1 MEVSKTMMITVGV
14 VILLASIIANAV
26 LTQAMVRLD
35 IGGFKGE
42 QGDTGVTGPQGPQ
55 GETGATGPQGA
66 QGIQGPQGPS
76 GFGTPDYDSGWRTI
90 GQAEELTLAHLL
102 GTTDVYVYLVGKRSD
117 GLIHQADYGWSLAGI
132 SNARHGA
139 AWHNLDADFI
149 KIIRGGDDMNW
160 VEVRVM
166 IWVV

>member
-1 MEVSKTMMITVGV
+1 MEVSKARIITFGV
-14 VILLASIIANAV
+14 VIFLASIIANAV
-26 LTQAMVRLD
+26 LTQGMVRLD

-42 QGDTGVTGPQGPQ
+42 QGD
-55 GETGATGPQGA
+55 TGATGPQGA
-66 QGIQGPQGPS
+66 QGIQGPQGPP

-102 GTTDVYVYLVGKRSD
+102 GTTNVCVYLVGKRSD

-132 SNARHGA
+132 SNERHGA
-139 AWHNLDADFI
+139 AWHNLDANFI